1 MELVLERRQMGAE
14 AIIGDTDLEQNLI
27 RECDIEDAA
36 CGPDHL
42 FPRKQI
48 TCNRNPVRKA
58 IKT

>member
-1 MELVLERRQMGAE
+1 MGAE